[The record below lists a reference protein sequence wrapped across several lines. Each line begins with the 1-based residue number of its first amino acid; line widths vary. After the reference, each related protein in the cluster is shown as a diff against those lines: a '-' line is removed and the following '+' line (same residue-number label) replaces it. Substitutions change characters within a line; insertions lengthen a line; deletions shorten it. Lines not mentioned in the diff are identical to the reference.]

1 MQYNRPEMERLQN
14 SDYDYSPTETV
25 YYNNKYSVITMGG
38 ITNFDT
44 RQMALPPQE
53 LSCGCVA
60 VGGIDNF
67 GGHKFPSEATAKNAW
82 IK

>member
-1 MQYNRPEMERLQN
+1 MRWDKDQSMRDGRMVYRL
-14 SDYDYSPTETV
+14 P
-25 YYNNKYSVITMGG
+25 MRG

-44 RQMALPPQE
+44 RQMALPP
-53 LSCGCVA
+53 VDAFA
-60 VGGIDNF
+60 VGGIDNRSKNKRGTLCYVPKCNNF